1 MSGVYSLSEAKY
13 CSNPFEVFVFHL
25 YFQLNYPINLDKR
38 TDIGLSD
45 QDLVALGTKEL
56 NKKLKRNGI
65 TKKRAKELKA
75 ERRTL
80 KNRGYAAT
88 CR

>member
-1 MSGVYSLSEAKY
+1 MSGVYSLSEVKY

-65 TKKRAKELKA
+65 SKKRAKELKA

>member
-1 MSGVYSLSEAKY
+1 M
-13 CSNPFEVFVFHL
+13 
-25 YFQLNYPINLDKR
+25 NYPINLDKR

-45 QDLVALGTKEL
+45 QDMVGLGTKDL
-56 NKKLKRNGI
+56 NKLLKNRKI
-65 TKKRAKELKA
+65 TKNRAKELKA

>member
-1 MSGVYSLSEAKY
+1 MRKGGDRSNYQYSGSYILY
-13 CSNPFEVFVFHL
+13 L
-25 YFQLNYPINLDKR
+25 YFQLNYPINIDKR
-38 TDIGLSD
+38 KDVNLSD

>member
-1 MSGVYSLSEAKY
+1 M
-13 CSNPFEVFVFHL
+13 
-25 YFQLNYPINLDKR
+25 NYPINLDKR
-38 TDIGLSD
+38 KDIGLSD
-45 QDLVALGTKEL
+45 QDMVGLGTKDL
-56 NKKLKRNGI
+56 NKLLKSNKI
-65 TKKRAKELKA
+65 TKNRAKELKA

>member
-1 MSGVYSLSEAKY
+1 M
-13 CSNPFEVFVFHL
+13 
-25 YFQLNYPINLDKR
+25 NYPINLDKR
-38 TDIGLSD
+38 KDIGLSD
-45 QDLVALGTKEL
+45 QDMVGLGTKEL
-56 NKKLKRNGI
+56 NKMLKSNKI
-65 TKKRAKELKA
+65 TKNRAKELKA